1 MVTYF
6 FTILYMNP
14 WFQDMISPIDAQ
26 INQIYWLFQEIKNA
40 ENGRAL
46 VQLACE
52 VKKLE
57 SMTNDFL

>member
-1 MVTYF
+1 
-6 FTILYMNP
+6 MNP
-14 WFQDMISPIDAQ
+14 WFQDMISPIDSQ